1 MTFTP
6 NEMMIL
12 GSAIVGG
19 LGLMFS
25 DKIEQLWN
33 ASPVDPLETKVK
45 TENQD
50 WLTLSLSEADKKTL
64 RVYLESVQKASP
76 NADYR
81 LWFSSALEGKSIP
94 QVMFE
99 ESQHADASQDRTTT
113 MVPPHPTVIKEGKN
127 AT

>member
-45 TENQD
+45 PENQD

-64 RVYLESVQKASP
+64 RVYLESVQKAAP

-81 LWFSSALEGKSIP
+81 LWFSSALEGKPIP
-94 QVMFE
+94 QIMYE
-99 ESQHADASQDRTTT
+99 ESQYAKDLSSRS
-113 MVPPHPTVIKEGKN
+113 GGSN